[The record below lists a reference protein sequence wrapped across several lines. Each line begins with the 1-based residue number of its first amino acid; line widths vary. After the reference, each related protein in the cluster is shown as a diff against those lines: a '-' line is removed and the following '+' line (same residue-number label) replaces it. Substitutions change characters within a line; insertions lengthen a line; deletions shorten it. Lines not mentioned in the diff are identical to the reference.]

1 MFAFIIYILMC
12 VIFASFQECVVA
24 NCYYIQFS
32 RFNVPPIGINANYD
46 PFRNKMS
53 KFLPSFLPSLIY
65 HHLYIIVN
73 QQSIKQNS
81 VPKILH
87 LIRRVSNTKSLGL
100 HIHEKLSWTKQIDAL
115 SRKISSTIGG
125 LKRIRQ
131 YVPFKTLIIFHL

>member
-1 MFAFIIYILMC
+1 MC

-65 HHLYIIVN
+65 HHLYIIVI
-73 QQSIKQNS
+73 QECLLMIL
-81 VPKILH
+81 ILH
-87 LIRRVSNTKSLGL
+87 LRLRPFVNWIDLENHDLENINQRLIANKLFVNLTKTEYTIIAFDNSLSD
-100 HIHEKLSWTKQIDAL
+100 II
-115 SRKISSTIGG
+115 
-125 LKRIRQ
+125 Q
-131 YVPFKTLIIFHL
+131 YPKFYT